1 MNGFFY
7 TSVVLRR
14 NECGCLH
21 VHGAAVLGTDLF
33 TWDTA
38 PFADGAVLRGLWVA
52 GLFHPLLCS
61 FCGFTALFPKGTV
74 LLQLL
79 FACLFQ
85 GVTLFCVFPVV
96 DRQCLVLARQC
107 RKKKEDL
114 VDPAQCEPWRL
125 ISIDTSRGR
134 SRNRE
139 LHYPCYMLVDFC
151 AFRSF
156 GLRPHGV
163 IEVVLGQEEF
173 SFPTVLPI
181 TVNVVLLGEFLAPFL
196 HTGLPGL
203 QWQAWIN
210 GELLGLAL
218 VACQEGFFL
227 QVQVWCGPTLMQN
240 MVVAAPLLTG
250 TLHFDMEAMTDTS
263 LVRVTIYIP
272 GGNTLISSRVLS
284 VTCLRTMLETCALG
298 ELRSRFSD
306 LREVG
311 FRVIPVHPAVT
322 WNAPILTL
330 NKEKMVLIYEDVVL
344 QLDAVVF
351 LRLHLPP
358 FYGEG
363 AIYCPRR
370 LRKRDLVAQLGLQI
384 PCERTGSECMCYVN
398 SVELTNGADAEVEDG
413 DVIWCL
419 RASPDMGHEIEI
431 LSVGSP
437 SDASEAEVAAPF
449 YA

>member
-1 MNGFFY
+1 MHLNTFLQAFNRLGLTQWEGIEEDIAWGHV
-7 TSVVLRR
+7 TSLMGLARPSIDGPIFIYR
-14 NECGCLH
+14 AQCR
-21 VHGAAVLGTDLF
+21 LGGQSPTRVQLM
-33 TWDTA
+33 TTT
-38 PFADGAVLRGLWVA
+38 GL
-52 GLFHPLLCS
+52 GPEPLLAAIAS
-61 FCGFTALFPKGTV
+61 HF
-74 LLQLL
+74 
-79 FACLFQ
+79 
-85 GVTLFCVFPVV
+85 
-96 DRQCLVLARQC
+96 
-107 RKKKEDL
+107 EDL

-181 TVNVVLLGEFLAPFL
+181 TVNVVSLGEFLAPFL
-196 HTGLPGL
+196 LTGLPGL

-218 VACQEGFFL
+218 VACHEGFFL

-311 FRVIPVHPAVT
+311 FRVIPVHPVVT